1 MLGNVK
7 GKVTII
13 TGAASGI
20 GKHMAEKFAEAGS
33 HVVIADLNLALSSFV
48 WVSLKAQPTHY

>member
-7 GKVTII
+7 GKVTLI

-20 GKHMAEKFAEAGS
+20 GKHMAEKFAEYGS
-33 HVVIADLNLALSSFV
+33 AIVIADLNLEIGSV
-48 WVSLKAQPTHY
+48 V